1 MDNLVLLK
9 IYHNKYE
16 AEAAIGLL
24 KGNGV
29 EAILS
34 SDISLGDNQIL
45 VKKEDL
51 ERAKEAIKSLE
62 ESLSEGQVGEAAI
75 HAKETPPGK
84 RKSTKNFIIAIPFI
98 IAAIFLCS
106 SIFQGINKPR
116 YYKQRYYG
124 EGLDCKQPN
133 PDSKYTVCKEY
144 YKDKKV
150 RAIVIYKRNKL
161 DGPLKEFFENGIL
174 RKEWVSVDGKIDGP
188 FKEYYANGRLKVEAS
203 FKNDKME
210 GESKEYY
217 ETGELKRIANFKD
230 DVLGGH
236 YKTFY
241 KSGKLA
247 EDVELKNGVR
257 FDVKGL
263 PYNGIEKT
271 YHENGVV
278 WEVWNYKEGRLE
290 GLSKGHYEN
299 GNLEFEENYRNGRLQ
314 GEVKYY
320 YPNGKL
326 QFVFQFKNDV
336 PVAVKEYDEEGN
348 MIFQSV
354 YE

>member
-1 MDNLVLLK
+1 
-9 IYHNKYE
+9 
-16 AEAAIGLL
+16 
-24 KGNGV
+24 
-29 EAILS
+29 
-34 SDISLGDNQIL
+34 
-45 VKKEDL
+45 
-51 ERAKEAIKSLE
+51 
-62 ESLSEGQVGEAAI
+62 
-75 HAKETPPGK
+75 
-84 RKSTKNFIIAIPFI
+84 
-98 IAAIFLCS
+98 
-106 SIFQGINKPR
+106 
-116 YYKQRYYG
+116 
-124 EGLDCKQPN
+124 
-133 PDSKYTVCKEY
+133 
-144 YKDKKV
+144 
-150 RAIVIYKRNKL
+150 
-161 DGPLKEFFENGIL
+161 
-174 RKEWVSVDGKIDGP
+174 
-188 FKEYYANGRLKVEAS
+188 
-203 FKNDKME
+203 ME